1 MVKWLIK
8 LTEEEQEEQEKQKKK
23 ARYEMTF
30 EERLI
35 ASSPLGTKIVTR
47 L

>member
-8 LTEEEQEEQEKQKKK
+8 LTEEEQEKQKKK

-47 L
+47 Q